1 MTIMRSSEVSL
12 NTISVLVMSVTS
24 VVSWVRV
31 MTEIRVVMNIMVGRW
46 VMGII
51 VSRVPIIVMAMI
63 SNVVVSIVV
72 FSNVETVVF
81 MSMME
86 SVMIVMMIHWL
97 HLKDQVTTRCV
108 YIRWVENGRVS
119 LKST

>member
-1 MTIMRSSEVSL
+1 MMAR
-12 NTISVLVMSVTS
+12 
-24 VVSWVRV
+24 R
-31 MTEIRVVMNIMVGRW
+31 

-51 VSRVPIIVMAMI
+51 VSRIPIIVVAMI

-86 SVMIVMMIHWL
+86 SMMIVMMIHWL
-97 HLKDQVTTRCV
+97 HLKDQVATRCV

-119 LKST
+119 FKST

>member
-1 MTIMRSSEVSL
+1 MMA
-12 NTISVLVMSVTS
+12 
-24 VVSWVRV
+24 
-31 MTEIRVVMNIMVGRW
+31 RW

-51 VSRVPIIVMAMI
+51 VSRIPIIVVAMI

-86 SVMIVMMIHWL
+86 SMMIVMMIHWL
-97 HLKDQVTTRCV
+97 HLKDQVATRCV
-108 YIRWVENGRVS
+108 YIRWVKNGRVS
-119 LKST
+119 FKST